1 VSIRVPAGLPGTVA
15 DDAANACLE
24 MYTRTSFPVGGKKR
38 IGGLRL
44 VTTDTGWSHGTGPEV
59 SGPALS
65 LLLAMTGRAAG
76 LDELSGDGAALLGQR
91 VTARAG

>member
-1 VSIRVPAGLPGTVA
+1 VSIRV
-15 DDAANACLE
+15 
-24 MYTRTSFPVGGKKR
+24 
-38 IGGLRL
+38 
-44 VTTDTGWSHGTGPEV
+44 
-59 SGPALS
+59 

>member
-1 VSIRVPAGLPGTVA
+1 MSGL
-15 DDAANACLE
+15 
-24 MYTRTSFPVGGKKR
+24 
-38 IGGLRL
+38 
-44 VTTDTGWSHGTGPEV
+44 
-59 SGPALS
+59 ALS